1 MAFTLTFLPLCFSS
15 QMALMFLVMPSVLR
29 SLLIRT
35 LPLSLFCPCVCV
47 FDCVFHGHTHRHSQA
62 VNGAPVWCC
71 DCAGQC
77 APLCDCM
84 PPRLRLS
91 LDTSQP
97 SRPADLYPTVT
108 LSERHRET
116 EREGKS
122 EGIASGTGGDEKRGC
137 RKVKG
142 CHKVREQIERRG
154 KRRERET
161 ESERTCR
168 QERGGWRG
176 EKRENEGAMRLW
188 IIQNELKG
196 GRDRRR
202 GEIGSGSH

>member
-15 QMALMFLVMPSVLR
+15 QMALMFLVMPSVLQ

-35 LPLSLFCPCVCV
+35 LPLSFLPPCVCLPV
-47 FDCVFHGHTHRHSQA
+47 FSTDTHIRHSQA
-62 VNGAPVWCC
+62 VSGAPVWCG

-116 EREGKS
+116 GREGKS
-122 EGIASGTGGDEKRGC
+122 KGIESGMGGETRKRGC
-137 RKVKG
+137 R
-142 CHKVREQIERRG
+142 Q
-154 KRRERET
+154 
-161 ESERTCR
+161 
-168 QERGGWRG
+168 
-176 EKRENEGAMRLW
+176 
-188 IIQNELKG
+188 
-196 GRDRRR
+196 
-202 GEIGSGSH
+202 

>member
-1 MAFTLTFLPLCFSS
+1 MPCCKYQLPTNDIYTDISTTLFFFTDGVNVFGNAQRAAKPPYKNFAPQLFSS
-15 QMALMFLVMPSVLR
+15 L
-29 SLLIRT
+29 
-35 LPLSLFCPCVCV
+35 CV
-47 FDCVFHGHTHRHSQA
+47 FACGFHGHTCRHSQT
-62 VNGAPVWCC
+62 VNGVPSWCG

-108 LSERHRET
+108 LSERHREA

-122 EGIASGTGGDEKRGC
+122 NGMESGMGGRGE
-137 RKVKG
+137 RMQKVKG
-142 CHKVREQIERRG
+142 CHKVREQIEGRG
-154 KRRERET
+154 KRRGRET
-161 ESERTCR
+161 ESKRTCR

-176 EKRENEGAMRLW
+176 EKKE
-188 IIQNELKG
+188 
-196 GRDRRR
+196 
-202 GEIGSGSH
+202 S